1 MATEKLKVSDLAN
14 LKEKDLQKWI
24 DLANEVK
31 EVRDEIDQ
39 EIDGNLISKDKVIE
53 HSRAMHEVLL
63 NERPADRVKILKLL
77 LEEARLH
84 LKLEEGENPDENEL
98 VEDYENAP
106 YPYKREMNKKRYEK
120 ELYRLQVELIKLQDW
135 VKEKG
140 KKVVILFEGRD
151 AAGKGGTIQRFMEHL
166 NPRGASIVAL
176 PKPTA
181 PEKGQWYFQ
190 RYVAHLPSPGEIRLF
205 DRSWYNRAGVERVM
219 GFCTDEQYIEFLRQC
234 PQFEES
240 IINSDTILIKL
251 WFAVTQKEQQ
261 RRFKARQIDPLRRWK
276 LSPIDIASLSKWD
289 DYTKASEVMFF
300 STNTLRS
307 PWIVVKSDDKKRARL
322 NAIRY
327 VLSVIPYEGKDL
339 EAIGRID
346 PLILSRANVT
356 QNVAHIIKKKIEQKD
371 D

>member
-1 MATEKLKVSDLAN
+1 MANEKIKPSDLAN
-14 LKEKDLQKWI
+14 LKQKDLQKWMDI
-24 DLANEVK
+24 VNEVQ
-31 EVRDEIDQ
+31 EVRNEIET
-39 EIDGNLISKDKVIE
+39 EINNQTISKEKVME
-53 HSRAMHEVLL
+53 HSTALHQVLQTQ
-63 NERPADRVKILKLL
+63 RPADRIKILKLL

-84 LKLEEGENPDENEL
+84 LKLEEGDDPDENEL
-98 VEDYENAP
+98 VENWETAQ

-140 KKVVILFEGRD
+140 KKVVIIFEGRD

-166 NPRGASIVAL
+166 NPRTASIVAL
-176 PKPTA
+176 PKPTD
-181 PEKGQWYFQ
+181 PERGQWYFQ

-219 GFCTDEQYIEFLRQC
+219 GFCTDEQYTEFMRQC
-234 PQFEES
+234 PQFEEN
-240 IINSDTILIKL
+240 IIHSDTILIKL
-251 WFAVTQKEQQ
+251 WFSVTQEEQH

-276 LSPIDIASLSKWD
+276 LSPIDVASLSKWD

-300 STNTLRS
+300 ATNTTTS
-307 PWIVVKSDDKKRARL
+307 PWIVIKSDDKKRARL

-327 VLSVIPYEGKDL
+327 VLSVIDYDGKDMD
-339 EAIGRID
+339 AIGRID

-356 QNVAHIIKKKIEQKD
+356 TNVSHLIKKKKSD